1 MIDFRYHIVSLVA
14 VFLAIALGIVIGTT
28 ALNGQVLDDLED
40 QVTGLQEDKRNLE
53 DNTQALQERLE
64 TGDLFEEAV
73 GPTLVQDTLTDRSV
87 VLVVLG
93 DEVDDDAA
101 EAVELLVGQ
110 AGGTL
115 TGTIRLTDA
124 FADPAK
130 ETELQNYVTGSGRPT
145 GVTLP
150 PTDDTGEL
158 VGSVLAQVLVNP
170 PGVVPAPDSA
180 QLSSVL
186 AGLSALEV
194 LTQESPSVQPADHV
208 IVLTRGAVDGDD
220 AESRLGT
227 LVELVTALDGSGSG
241 AVVAGDA
248 ASAGDTGLVGVL
260 RADPEVSALVST
272 VDNVDT
278 AAGRISSVL
287 ALSQEGEGTSGK
299 YGTGEDTQP
308 VPPVPTAT
316 S

>member
-28 ALNGQVLDDLED
+28 ALNGRVLDDLED

-53 DNTQALQERLE
+53 DNTQALQARLD

-73 GPTLVQDTLTDRSV
+73 GPALVAGTLAERSV
-87 VLVVLG
+87 LLVLDG
-93 DEVDDDAA
+93 EVDDDAVD
-101 EAVELLVGQ
+101 AVGVLIGQ

-124 FADPAK
+124 YADPAN
-130 ETELQNYVTGSGRPT
+130 ETALQNYVTGSGRPT

-150 PTDDTGEL
+150 ATDDTGEL
-158 VGSVLAQVLVNP
+158 VASVLAQVLVNP

-186 AGLSALEV
+186 AGLSALDV

-208 IVLTRGAVDGDD
+208 IVLTEGAVEGDD
-220 AESRLGT
+220 AEARLDT
-227 LVELVTALDGSGSG
+227 LVELVTALDGAGSG
-241 AVVAGDA
+241 AVVAGNA
-248 ASAGDTGLVGVL
+248 AAAGDDGLIGVL
-260 RADPEVSALVST
+260 RNDPEVSGLVST

-308 VPPVPTAT
+308 VPPVPAAT
-316 S
+316 P